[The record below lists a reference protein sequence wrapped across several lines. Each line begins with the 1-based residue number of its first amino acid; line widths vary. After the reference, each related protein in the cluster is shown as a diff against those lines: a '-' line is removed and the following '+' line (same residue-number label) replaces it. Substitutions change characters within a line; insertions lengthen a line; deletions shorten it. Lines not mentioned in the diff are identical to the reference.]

1 LGAKVGKALAPV
13 EETLMPEF
21 DIIDSNLQPGLSVIE
36 ASAGTGKTHTL
47 SHLVPRLILD
57 GTVDSVSRIVLVTFT
72 KDAARELSQRVRGV
86 LEQLE
91 NPHPE
96 RETEDVQRLREK
108 FPERLQDGVA
118 RRALLEID
126 LLRVSTIHSFCQQ
139 VLQTEGA
146 LCGLPVMPE
155 LLAEAGDI
163 AEEEFHRYWETKVS
177 DDPWVAAAASLK
189 KQGFETARKFVQ
201 TNLAN
206 HKAEPLPA
214 LVDVAVIVSRLEAL
228 SSGFTAEACEE
239 VAQIFGQVTHWKAG
253 FNPPDI
259 TKMCARL
266 QRGIVDIGN
275 FTGAIAALDGLA
287 EKINGN
293 KHKALKASATAC
305 RAAQLAAEFKLP
317 LKQLE
322 WSMLAS
328 GLRHVHSAVQERL
341 KRGRLIT
348 YDGLIVYL
356 HEALVRGNNSD
367 ALKQR
372 LCDRY
377 RVALIDESQDTDRR
391 QYEIFEK
398 IFASSKHHRLLL
410 IGDPKQAIYEFRGA
424 DVNTYLAAR
433 DNAGEIFGRNHTR
446 RAHAPLVKAWN
457 AIFARDCSLLKEGLH
472 CPEAQ
477 SALEGDRKL
486 VIAGK
491 PQEARMEFWIAP
503 DNTAALYAQK
513 PARNSL
519 IAAQTATKIV
529 EVLQKGMLLR
539 TDAEG
544 RETSKVAVRPKDC
557 AILVSDHFQ
566 AAAIEE
572 ALKERNVPSVRVG
585 TEDVMASEEA
595 AGLLEMLRAL
605 DDPRRKTLRFSAL
618 ATRLLGRTDAQLRD
632 LAESEDAVL
641 EDFLRWSEVFT
652 AQGPG
657 PAIALIDREE
667 EIVARLAAGDDGDR
681 RITNFRQLA
690 DLLQNAYAEHG
701 NHPGKFLRWFEGEVA
716 RASGRSQIEERQL
729 LLESDAESVRIVTVH
744 KAKGLQYP
752 LVFCPFLWTARELQ
766 HPYHKLC
773 RGGQPDA
780 LVDTGLEPSLKVPV
794 YRNQLEQNLRLA
806 YVAMTRAE
814 VALWIHAGE
823 LSGPRKPSEASAL
836 DWLLRG
842 EYLQAEDFPLSDDR
856 FETWRTGAKTAGRGT
871 RHENSLSN
879 IAHADDATDVIAW
892 CPPPEPTPDRWEGE
906 ETEVPI
912 VAAAA
917 SPSVPGPWYLTS
929 FSALTRESD
938 PYGGVETSSGNSA
951 AEETID
957 VPKTERNPFLAAAG
971 GKAVGTAVHGWLE
984 QWDFGAVD
992 ERATEAF
999 FESFNIRKRKSAS
1012 EGEPTF
1018 GKSVAGMLG
1027 ILREA
1032 LLPGFGCSVADACPE
1047 PAASEWKF
1055 YLPLHED
1062 KPFDPVT
1069 ISRVFAKFP
1078 QEGFEGYPAR
1088 LADLQADA
1096 LRGYLHG
1103 FIDRLAVDPKTG
1115 NWGVIDWK
1123 TNNLGRSPR
1132 DFDLTGLREC
1142 AMDNHYFL
1150 QMHLYLVA
1158 VRRHLAAAGGKVAA
1172 KDAWLVFPRGVARGT
1187 GQGILHLRPPDEL
1200 LAALDE
1206 LFSRP

>member
-1 LGAKVGKALAPV
+1 
-13 EETLMPEF
+13 MPEF
-21 DIIDSNLQPGLSVIE
+21 DVIDSTLQPGLSVIE

-47 SHLVPRLILD
+47 SHLVPRLLLD
-57 GTVDSVSRIVLVTFT
+57 GTVDSVSQIVLVTFT

-91 NPHPE
+91 NPRPE
-96 RETEDVQRLREK
+96 RETEDVRRLREA
-108 FPERLQDGVA
+108 FPGALQNGLV

-155 LLAEAGDI
+155 LLAEAGDV
-163 AEEEFHRYWETKVS
+163 AEKEFHRFWETNVS
-177 DDPWVAAAASLK
+177 DNPWVAAVAARHEWR
-189 KQGFETARKFVQ
+189 FETARRFVQ
-201 TNLAN
+201 ANLAN
-206 HKAEPLPA
+206 HDAEPRPA
-214 LVDVAVIVSRLEAL
+214 VPAVAVAIGDIEAIPARFTNQVLDEAEQISRQITHWNKDGGPPDWAGCLQAETIAPEKFIGAMARLSMWPSQINGKKHKDLKGEADACPAVQAAREVAALTEAL
-228 SSGFTAEACEE
+228 
-239 VAQIFGQVTHWKAG
+239 HWSFLVG
-253 FNPPDI
+253 
-259 TKMCARL
+259 
-266 QRGIVDIGN
+266 
-275 FTGAIAALDGLA
+275 
-287 EKINGN
+287 
-293 KHKALKASATAC
+293 
-305 RAAQLAAEFKLP
+305 
-317 LKQLE
+317 
-322 WSMLAS
+322 
-328 GLRHVHSAVQERL
+328 GLRHVHTTVQSRL
-341 KRGRLIT
+341 KRGRQIT
-348 YDGLIVYL
+348 YDGLIAYL
-356 HEALVRGNNSD
+356 HEALVRGNNRN

-372 LCDRY
+372 LRDRY
-377 RVALIDESQDTDRR
+377 RVALIDESQDTDRQ

-398 IFASSKHHRLLL
+398 IFAPGDEHQSENHRLLL

-433 DNAGEIFGRNHTR
+433 DNAQEIFGRNHTH

-457 AIFARDCSLLKEGLH
+457 AVFARDSSLLKEGLH

-486 VIAGK
+486 VIDGE
-491 PQEARMEFWIAP
+491 PQLTRMEFWIAP
-503 DNTAALYAQK
+503 DSTAALYAQK

-529 EVLQKGMLLR
+529 EILQKGELLR
-539 TDAEG
+539 TGAGGE
-544 RETSKVAVRPKDC
+544 EISKVAVRPKDC
-557 AILVSDHFQ
+557 AILVADHFQ

-572 ALKERNVPSVRVG
+572 ALKGRNVPSVRVG

-595 AGLLEMLRAL
+595 TGLLGILRAL

-618 ATRLLGRTDAQLRD
+618 ATRLLGRTDAQLRK
-632 LAESEDAVL
+632 LAESEDAML
-641 EDFLRWSEVFT
+641 EDFLRWAEVFA

-667 EIVARLAAGDDGDR
+667 EIVSRLATGDDGDR

-690 DLLQNAYAEHG
+690 DLLQTAYAEHG
-701 NHPGKFLRWFEGEVA
+701 NHPGKFLRWLEGEVA

-752 LVFCPFLWTARELQ
+752 LVFCPFLWTARELMNS
-766 HPYHKLC
+766 HHKLC
-773 RGGQPDA
+773 RAGQPNA
-780 LVDTGLEPSLKVPV
+780 LVDTGLEPSLKIPV

-814 VALWIHAGE
+814 VAIWIHAGA

-842 EYLQAEDFPLSDDR
+842 DHLQAEDFPLDDDR
-856 FETWRTGAKTAGRGT
+856 FETWRIGAKSAGRGA
-871 RHENSLSN
+871 RHGDSLSN
-879 IAHADDATDVIAW
+879 VVQAHHAADVIAW
-892 CPPPEPTPDRWEGE
+892 CAPPDPTIDRWDGE
-906 ETEVPI
+906 EAEVATA
-912 VAAAA
+912 AAAA
-917 SPSVPGPWYLTS
+917 SPAVPGPWYLTS

-938 PYGGVETSSGNSA
+938 PYGGPETSSRHSA
-951 AEETID
+951 AEETTH
-957 VPKTERNPFLAAAG
+957 VSEAEKNPFLAAAG
-971 GKAVGTAVHGWLE
+971 GTAVGDAVHRWLE
-984 QWDFGAVD
+984 HWDFDAVD
-992 ERATEAF
+992 EQAAEAF
-999 FESFNIRKRKSAS
+999 FGTFSIPKRKSAA

-1032 LLPGFGCSVADACPE
+1032 MLPGFGCTIAAACPE

-1055 YLPLHED
+1055 YLPLRED
-1062 KPFDPVT
+1062 LPFDPMT
-1069 ISRVFAKFP
+1069 IAGVFAKFS
-1078 QEGFEGYPAR
+1078 QEGFGQYPER
-1088 LADLQADA
+1088 LADLKADA
-1096 LRGYLHG
+1096 LQGYLHG
-1103 FIDRLAVDPKTG
+1103 FIDRLAVDPETG
-1115 NWGVIDWK
+1115 SWGVIDWK

-1132 DFDLTGLREC
+1132 DFDLEGLREC

-1158 VRRHLAAAGGKVAA
+1158 VRRHLAAAGDKVQA
-1172 KDAWLVFPRGVARGT
+1172 KDAWLVFLRGVARGT
-1187 GQGILHLRPPDEL
+1187 DHGILHLRPPNEL
-1200 LAALDE
+1200 LSALDE
-1206 LFSRP
+1206 LFFRP